1 MEAQEDSG
9 PRNGWEF
16 GDDKMGIRRTAQPD
30 SHVPL
35 FPPSLVCRRPVH
47 SSRIVCGE
55 HWPWQ
60 VSPYLGE
67 SHVCRGSL
75 ISDRWILTAAHRL
88 HR

>member
-67 SHVCRGSL
+67 SHVCRVSL